1 LFLQIKYS
9 EVLRRVTVEPSLLG
23 NTPDMTFS
31 QLEETIRQAFKIPAA
46 SNLVITY
53 KDVDNDVVTMVGDQD
68 IHDALV
74 FQGLNPLRLT
84 VVALES

>member
-9 EVLRRVTVEPSLLG
+9 EVLRHVSVESS
-23 NTPDMTFS
+23 DMTFS

>member
-1 LFLQIKYS
+1 LFLQIKYG